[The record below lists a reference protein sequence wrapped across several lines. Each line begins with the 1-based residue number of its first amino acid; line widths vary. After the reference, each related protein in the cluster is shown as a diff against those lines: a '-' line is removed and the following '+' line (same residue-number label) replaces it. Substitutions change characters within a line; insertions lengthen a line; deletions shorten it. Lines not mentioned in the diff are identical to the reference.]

1 MQGLLRPRLRTGM
14 VLLLLHLLG
23 EAVHKA
29 RFKGWGNAISHW
41 ELFQRHLA
49 KGYVKKEE
57 NKCSRFCRLLRYPI
71 CSISSTAFLAGGHVA
86 VTPSKTGRS
95 LFYQATQYC

>member
-29 RFKGWGNAISHW
+29 RFKGLGNAISHW

-49 KGYVKKEE
+49 KGYVKKE
-57 NKCSRFCRLLRYPI
+57 
-71 CSISSTAFLAGGHVA
+71 
-86 VTPSKTGRS
+86 
-95 LFYQATQYC
+95 